1 MGRVKGSTYPK
12 GQYFHSPQS
21 STVIKSKMVA
31 TTIRTRTRF
40 RPPKIRLHCRLHPML
55 SLFSSNRISLS
66 LSFSPWQNHPT
77 SHPFHITSCHLLP
90 FHPIS
95 LRLVISYPNSS
106 HHVSSSPMFK
116 FSMFDCPN
124 FRYYSENENTRRV
137 KGVPLF
143 EQIPRF
149 P

>member
-1 MGRVKGSTYPK
+1 
-12 GQYFHSPQS
+12 
-21 STVIKSKMVA
+21 MVA

-77 SHPFHITSCHLLP
+77 SHPFHITSSHLLP

-106 HHVSSSPMFK
+106 HHISSSPMFK